1 MNPLALYASI
11 ALALAAFA
19 GGWTARD
26 WKAGSDELAATQ
38 KAEKQ
43 IAAVRLVA
51 DTKAAE
57 YEAERAKL
65 DPARIEV
72 RNTVREIYRNVKV
85 PAECAAADAT
95 VSLLDA
101 TRRDANSAASGE
113 PRGELPVDLLP
124 ARAADRPAARG
135 VGGRAAAGV
144 R

>member
-1 MNPLALYASI
+1 MNPIALYASI
-11 ALALAAFA
+11 ALALAAFG
-19 GGWTARD
+19 GGWAVRD

-38 KAEKQ
+38 KAARDVE
-43 IAAVRLVA
+43 AVRRVSDA
-51 DTKAAE
+51 KAAE

-95 VSLLDA
+95 VGLLDA

-113 PRGELPVDLLP
+113 PSSELPVDLLP
-124 ARAADRPAARG
+124 AGAPNRPAAR
-135 VGGRAAAGV
+135 
-144 R
+144 